1 MRMSRRKMKDHF
13 SWEYSHRNK
22 SSWPS
27 FQGLSSRN
35 LSLLGDLNQL
45 VERELM
51 IKEGKTN
58 SGAQTHSSIW
68 ILQSLRIWNL
78 SLIRRVAGVSKVS
91 QLVWLSQNLSHQL
104 NLLKQRSLAKVRIV
118 QVSLY
123 LPLCH
128 QMVWRMHRHSNQLW
142 RKKKAVKIFQILNHH
157 LWRTNSRGNF
167 KFCQMNGSKRPPTKV
182 MRKQHCTSSTSQH
195 RDRLLSSHR
204 WNRKI
209 SQLNSHWLVST
220 IKIARL
226 NEAKNYLKMYDLMY
240 FEFSL

>member
-1 MRMSRRKMKDHF
+1 MKDHF
-13 SWEYSHRNK
+13 SWECSLRNK
-22 SSWPS
+22 SSWLS

-35 LSLLGDLNQL
+35 LNLLGDLNQL

-104 NLLKQRSLAKVRIV
+104 NLLRQRSLAKVKIV
-118 QVSLY
+118 QVLLY
-123 LPLCH
+123 LLLCH
-128 QMVWRMHRHSNQLW
+128 QMVWLMHRRLNRRL

-157 LWRTNSRGNF
+157 LWRTNSKENF
-167 KFCQMNGSKRPPTKV
+167 KFCQMNGSKKPPTKV
-182 MRKQHCTSSTSQH
+182 TRKQHCTSSTSRH
-195 RDRLLSSHR
+195 KDLS
-204 WNRKI
+204 
-209 SQLNSHWLVST
+209 
-220 IKIARL
+220 
-226 NEAKNYLKMYDLMY
+226 
-240 FEFSL
+240 